1 MYCKDLINFKI
12 KDKKLVFISDYV
24 NNAINTVAEMDNQYY
39 YLGSDEP
46 DLNSAVRL
54 YESVFGKLSK
64 EELRFSL
71 ENNVFETKTQGD

>member
-12 KDKKLVFISDYV
+12 KDKKVAFISDYV

-71 ENNVFETKTQGD
+71 ESNVFETKTQGD